1 MSDVTVRKDIVVR
14 FITDMQKAR
23 KDAKLYENQVSRVGA
38 ASGKAGMAAK
48 GMGASSGLAMSGM
61 AGIGGAALST
71 IAPIAAVGAGLY
83 VVKKG
88 FDKVLEAGK
97 EAEDALTTLGVMF
110 KSEAKG
116 MEVYQKALERS
127 VVTPYDPRDIV
138 AASVQAQG
146 YIGKAGNVFTKGL
159 YGMKSDAM
167 TVIADM
173 AAFSGQ
179 TAVEAATALFRAD
192 LQLLDKYG
200 ADARRVYAEAKKK
213 GALGTRE
220 FVSEFVRG
228 MSEID
233 TWMGMSEKRSQT
245 MSGII
250 STIKGNFGLIFTYL
264 SGATSTQVTLWTK
277 LKGMIKGFSDA
288 FGEFV
293 KQAKPYLEDL
303 GALVGDMF
311 STWKD
316 LIIEVWGIVFPIIK
330 GIFGTVFV
338 YAKLLWTVVIK
349 PILKILTFGL
359 KLVKKFFG
367 FFLKLDSAGGIM
379 KRIMSWME
387 KFTSHMEIVFA
398 LGDKMFTNML
408 ETFDKWLVAF
418 DKGLDA
424 IFLKATRIFGLAP
437 ETVEAKGGK
446 KEIDEV
452 KRFRELKKKEG
463 AEKARQQI
471 IKERGNDQSFNSPVL
486 PLNRGSGSIK
496 YDNRQYANDRSQRN
510 SHNVIYNYN
519 YFTDSNIQDV
529 LDQSGI
535 AG

>member
-1 MSDVTVRKDIVVR
+1 MPDVTVRKDIVVR

-38 ASGKAGMAAK
+38 VSSTAGKATK
-48 GMGASSGLAMSGM
+48 GMGLSSGLAMSGM
-61 AGIGGAALST
+61 AGAALT
-71 IAPIAAVGAGLY
+71 TVAPIAAVGAGL
-83 VVKKG
+83 VVLKKT
-88 FDKVLEAGK
+88 FDNVLEAGK

-146 YIGKAGNVFTKGL
+146 YIGKAGDVFTKGL

-179 TAVEAATALFRAD
+179 SAVEAATALFRAD

-213 GALGTRE
+213 GAVGTQA
-220 FVSEFVRG
+220 FVAEFVRG

-277 LKGMIKGFSDA
+277 LKSMIKGFSDA

-293 KQAKPYLEDL
+293 KQAKPYLEEL
-303 GALVGDMF
+303 GAFVGDIF
-311 STWKD
+311 AEWKE
-316 LIIEVWGIVFPIIK
+316 LIVELWGV
-330 GIFGTVFV
+330 IF
-338 YAKLLWTVVIK
+338 
-349 PILKILTFGL
+349 PILKAWFGAIFTYGKILWIVILKPMVKIITFGL
-359 KLVKKFFG
+359 KLLKTFFG
-367 FFLKLDSAGGIM
+367 FLFNIDSAGGKI
-379 KRIMSWME
+379 KSIMSWVE
-387 KFTSHMEIVFA
+387 KFTSHMDIVFS
-398 LGDKMFTNML
+398 LTDKLFSNML
-408 ETFDKWLVAF
+408 ATFDQWLKDF

-424 IFLKATRIFGLAP
+424 IFLKAAKIFGLAP
-437 ETVEAKGGK
+437 EVVEAKGTE
-446 KEIDEV
+446 KEVDEV
-452 KRFRELKKKEG
+452 KRFRELRKKVG
-463 AEKARQQI
+463 TEKARKQI

-486 PLNRGSGSIK
+486 PLNRGGGSVK